1 MGMIRHKKF
10 FIILLAGAVLF
21 LMMVGNQSHS
31 NQQFSLT
38 SSAFSHNSAIPKKY
52 TCLGANLSTPLEWS
66 GVPAGTKSLALI
78 MDDPDAERVVGYTWV
93 HWVVYNIPPSCR
105 RLPEGLR
112 ALEKLPLG
120 NGTFATQ
127 GITSWKKPGYGG
139 PCPPAGTG
147 VHHYNYRLLALSFGP
162 ELPAGLTKASL
173 LEKVKGHII
182 AEARLTGTYER
193 K

>member
-1 MGMIRHKKF
+1 MMRHNNF
-10 FIILLAGAVLF
+10 LIILITGIF
-21 LMMVGNQSHS
+21 LIFAMVDNQSYS
-31 NQQFSLT
+31 NHQFSLT
-38 SSAFSHNSAIPKKY
+38 STAFSHNSAIPKKH

-66 GVPAGTKSLALI
+66 GVPAGTKSFALI
-78 MDDPDAERVVGYTWV
+78 MEDPDAERVVGYTWV
-93 HWVVYNIPPSCR
+93 HWVMYNIPPSCR
-105 RLPEGLR
+105 QLPEGLR

-147 VHHYNYRLLALSFGP
+147 LHHYNYRLLALSIGP
-162 ELPAGLTKASL
+162 ELPAGLSKASL
-173 LEKVKGHII
+173 LEKAKGHII
-182 AEARLTGTYER
+182 SEARLTGTYER